1 MAISAETASMSSSS
15 AISPWK
21 YHVFLS
27 FRGADTRTG
36 FTDHLHAALKQ
47 RSIETFIDD
56 DELERGEII
65 SDQLLQAIDKSL
77 ISLMILSE
85 KYASSRWCLDE
96 LQRILESKKCL
107 GREVIPVFYKIDP
120 SHVRY
125 QGGAFAHAFQKHVER
140 YDPKKVQG
148 WRDALKEIEDISGYH
163 SLNRHESKLIEE
175 IVIQFWTKLQPRQP
189 YDKNEFVGIKSTT
202 DKLSSIFR
210 IGLDD
215 VRLLGIWGM
224 GGLGKTS
231 LARAIY
237 QRIQSQFDASYFYA
251 NVREI
256 SKKKGL
262 VHLQRK
268 FLSCSLQLRNK
279 EFDHIDDE
287 YEGKNM
293 IKTFLCNQ
301 KVLMVLDDVSEMSQL
316 EFLAAKKD
324 WLGPGS
330 RVIVTTRDKKLL
342 TVHGEFETYVADF
355 LNDEESLQLL
365 CQSAFKSDQP
375 PVDYLEL
382 SKSVVE
388 QAAVLPLTLK
398 MLGCHL
404 CGRNML
410 EWKDVL
416 GKMKK
421 VLPNDIMKGL
431 QISYVDIHPNELV
444 ELKMQ
449 CSNTVQL
456 WNDTLM
462 FEKLKFMDLSHS
474 EDLIYTP
481 NFSMLPNLERLI
493 LEGFVKLV
501 KVHPSLGQHKKINI
515 VSLKDCKNL
524 KALPS
529 RLEMDS
535 LRKLILSGCSKFRKL
550 PEFGENME
558 YLSIIELKDCK
569 NLACLPDSISNL
581 KSLRSLNIDGCAKF
595 QSLPNNLDEDEG
607 IEELDVSG
615 TAITSIPSCIVGL
628 KQLSKLYVDGC
639 NGSSSNSL

>member
-1 MAISAETASMSSSS
+1 MEVSCFPEFQGSRYS
-15 AISPWK
+15 
-21 YHVFLS
+21 H
-27 FRGADTRTG
+27 R
-36 FTDHLHAALKQ
+36 LHRPLKQ

-77 ISLMILSE
+77 ISLVILSE
-85 KYASSRWCLDE
+85 KYASSHWCLDE

-107 GREVIPVFYKIDP
+107 GREVIPVFYKLDP

-148 WRDALKEIEDISGYH
+148 WRDALKEIADISGYH

-175 IVIQFWTKLQPRQP
+175 IVTQVWTKLQPRQP
-189 YDKNEFVGIKSTT
+189 YDKNEFVGIESKI
-202 DKLSSIFR
+202 DKLSSILR

-215 VRLLGIWGM
+215 VCLLGIWGM

-293 IKTFLCNQ
+293 IKRFLCKQ

-316 EFLAAKKD
+316 EFLAIKKD
-324 WLGPGS
+324 WLSPGS
-330 RVIVTTRDKKLL
+330 RVIVTTRDKQLL
-342 TVHGEFETYVADF
+342 TAHGEFETYVAEF

-365 CQSAFKSDQP
+365 CQWAFKSDQP

-388 QAAVLPLTLK
+388 QAAGLPLTLK
-398 MLGCHL
+398 VMGCHL

-416 GKMKK
+416 GKMKQ
-421 VLPNDIMKGL
+421 VLPNDIINRL
-431 QISYVDIHPNELV
+431 QISYDSLDILEKKIFLDVACFFKEKFKDEIIEILEICGFHPIIGIKTLVEKCLLVETDRGCLGMHDILQEMGKSIVLEESIDVGKRSRLWSKEDINHVLTHNKGTDSIEVIYLESLGQCEARWGPKAFSMMHALRILIISCDVYLPFGLKCLPSSLRILRWKKYPSKSFPVDIHPIELV

-456 WNDTLM
+456 WNDTLVSIWYNN
-462 FEKLKFMDLSHS
+462 FKL
-474 EDLIYTP
+474 T
-481 NFSMLPNLERLI
+481 
-493 LEGFVKLV
+493 
-501 KVHPSLGQHKKINI
+501 
-515 VSLKDCKNL
+515 
-524 KALPS
+524 
-529 RLEMDS
+529 
-535 LRKLILSGCSKFRKL
+535 
-550 PEFGENME
+550 
-558 YLSIIELKDCK
+558 
-569 NLACLPDSISNL
+569 
-581 KSLRSLNIDGCAKF
+581 
-595 QSLPNNLDEDEG
+595 
-607 IEELDVSG
+607 
-615 TAITSIPSCIVGL
+615 
-628 KQLSKLYVDGC
+628 LY
-639 NGSSSNSL
+639 